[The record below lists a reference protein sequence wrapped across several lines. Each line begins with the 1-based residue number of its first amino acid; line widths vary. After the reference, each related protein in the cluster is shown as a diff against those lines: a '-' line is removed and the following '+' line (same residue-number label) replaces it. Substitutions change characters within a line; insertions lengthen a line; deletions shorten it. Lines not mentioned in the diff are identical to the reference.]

1 MNAWNS
7 AGRATVK
14 VKETTSKNRH
24 RADFRILNTT
34 KQKLN
39 RSPKG
44 KKKIPGRFLLSFQKF
59 ALDDYT

>member
-1 MNAWNS
+1 MKAWNS

-34 KQKLN
+34 KQKLT

-44 KKKIPGRFLLSFQKF
+44 KKKNPRPFSVELPKVRPG
-59 ALDDYT
+59 